1 MAQYHQLDS
10 SNKVNIKFNNKN
22 IERVK
27 EEKQLG
33 ITLDE
38 LSELHSH
45 ANKYSALQILKLL
58 KRDTPYY
65 LRKQLCESLILSKL
79 DYCNI
84 CSKHY
89 CNIKK

>member
-10 SNKVNIKFNNKN
+10 SNKENIKFNNKN

-45 ANKYSALQILKLL
+45 VNKLF
-58 KRDTPYY
+58 RFTNT
-65 LRKQLCESLILSKL
+65 ET
-79 DYCNI
+79 
-84 CSKHY
+84 
-89 CNIKK
+89 IKM